1 VPDVSKRIVLCFDGT
16 ADQIG
21 AGNLTNVAKLFEMLE
36 KNDPA
41 SQLAYYDPGVGTLA
55 PAQSS
60 LIGKLTLLF
69 EQAFGAGLK
78 ENVAQAYRYV
88 MQHWRPGD
96 AIYIFGFSR
105 GAYTARALAGMLLR
119 PGLMRPGS
127 ENLLPYAVEKYA
139 INRYF
144 TQDEYD
150 NWAQFARAFCWR
162 TENEPLFETV
172 KQNSPNQVW
181 HYAVPVAYL
190 GLWDTVKAAGFLRFG
205 TLRWPYTRAL
215 PNVARIRHAVS
226 IDERRRPYR
235 EYLVE
240 RHPLGLEERWFAGV
254 HADVGGTFPDHR
266 LATIALK
273 WAADGIVGELA
284 IDAEGKFLALRTRN
298 ISNMGAYLS
307 TFAPYIPTYAGT
319 SVLSS
324 VYNFKAIY
332 ANILGV
338 FTNTVPVD
346 AYRGAGRPEAN
357 YLVERLVDAAARE
370 QHHQQQQRPENDLP
384 IFGDAGEHLFQQQE
398 HDRAD
403 HRPE

>member
-1 VPDVSKRIVLCFDGT
+1 MGQASVAKGPTTRVPARKVPDVTEEPQSTRGKRIVLCFDGT
-16 ADQIG
+16 ANQIG
-21 AGNLTNVAKLFEMLE
+21 AGNLTNVAELFEMLE

-69 EQAFGAGLK
+69 EQAFGLGLK
-78 ENVAQAYRYV
+78 DNVAQAYRYV

-96 AIYIFGFSR
+96 SIYIFGFSR
-105 GAYTARALAGMLLR
+105 GAYTARAVAGMLLR

-150 NWAQFARAFCWR
+150 HWAEFARAFCWR

-273 WAADGIVGELA
+273 WITDGIVGELA
-284 IDAEGKFLALRTRN
+284 LDADAYQEQCAVQEDFADAPIHNNGKLWYLVGRRCRPMGPDALVH
-298 ISNMGAYLS
+298 
-307 TFAPYIPTYAGT
+307 P
-319 SVLSS
+319 SVL
-324 VYNFKAIY
+324 VRRRDNP
-332 ANILGV
+332 G
-338 FTNTVPVD
+338 
-346 AYRGAGRPEAN
+346 
-357 YLVERLVDAAARE
+357 YLPNLTAE
-370 QHHQQQQRPENDLP
+370 QQRLS
-384 IFGDAGEHLFQQQE
+384 
-398 HDRAD
+398 AD
-403 HRPE
+403 PTDWTNPAL

>member
-1 VPDVSKRIVLCFDGT
+1 MVAEGSYSRSLGTAKSYRNGSFGPTARVPARKVPDVSKRIVLCFDGT
-16 ADQIG
+16 ANQIG

-69 EQAFGAGLK
+69 QQAFGAGLK

-273 WAADGIVGELA
+273 WITDGIVGELA
-284 IDAEGKFLALRTRN
+284 LDADAYHEQCAVQEDFVDAPIHNNGELWCLVGRRRRPMGPDALVH
-298 ISNMGAYLS
+298 
-307 TFAPYIPTYAGT
+307 P
-319 SVLSS
+319 SVL
-324 VYNFKAIY
+324 VRRRDNP
-332 ANILGV
+332 G
-338 FTNTVPVD
+338 
-346 AYRGAGRPEAN
+346 
-357 YLVERLVDAAARE
+357 YLPNLTAE
-370 QHHQQQQRPENDLP
+370 QQRLS
-384 IFGDAGEHLFQQQE
+384 
-398 HDRAD
+398 AD
-403 HRPE
+403 PTDWTTAAL